1 MPFLRRLT
9 LLLLSLAALLPSV
22 PGGEIGPFTG
32 PEADAEAARLHERA
46 NAYVQN
52 VTEGLYS
59 YAYIQFHWKRAG
71 SNLDRIARAYPSSP
85 TAAELKAGRL
95 ALGAFAPDY
104 FKNRVLPR
112 LEEKKVASFDAI
124 NCAIFLYNL
133 PANRDP
139 AAKRQLLASIIQTL
153 CRQTRWGEALG
164 FPVLDSE
171 RPWLWNEVVRQT
183 SIYHNDK
190 LTTELLTNI
199 LAEQKPVLL
208 ATVAEGLAFRG
219 EKPADLEAFLKKE
232 GDTPAL
238 RAAMFAGLVRREIP
252 IQRALALGLPLKG
265 LYDGVDGVQV
275 PEQSADLPAFLAT
288 IPAGPDHDS
297 ARRNYAHCLAALGRL
312 DEARALLP
320 PAQQPA
326 LAFSYAVHL
335 VVHEDYARARDLPAT
350 MSLDEPLAAQFRL
363 RLLELLSEFAP
374 AKEVAAFRAT
384 LPAGDAAAATYREFR
399 GSMFAHQKPLLVR
412 EHTFA
417 SLPLSDPNQ
426 LGRLICEWSLTPN
439 RNLRGV
445 APWDAVVFKFA
456 PGFENLPPP
465 KDKKKVEAAG
475 R

>member
-1 MPFLRRLT
+1 MPSLRRSL
-9 LLLLSLAALLPSV
+9 LLLLSLAAVSLPAF
-22 PGGEIGPFTG
+22 GGEIGPFTG
-32 PEADAEAARLHERA
+32 PEADAEAARLYERG
-46 NAYVQN
+46 NAFVNN

-59 YAYIQFHWKRAG
+59 YAYIQFHWKRA
-71 SNLDRIARAYPSSP
+71 SANLDRIARAYPSSP
-85 TAAELKAGRL
+85 TAAQLQAGQLK
-95 ALGAFAPDY
+95 LGPFAPDY

-133 PANRDP
+133 PGNQD
-139 AAKRQLLASIIQTL
+139 AAARKELLAVIIRTL

-164 FPVLDSE
+164 FPVLDEE
-171 RPWLWNEVVRQT
+171 RPWLWNEVIRQT
-183 SIYHNDK
+183 SIYRNDK
-190 LTTELLTNI
+190 LTAELLGNI
-199 LAEQKPVLL
+199 LSAEKPRLL

-219 EKPADLEAFLKKE
+219 EQPAELEAFLKQQ

-238 RAAMFAGLVRREIP
+238 RAAMFAGLVRRELQ
-252 IQRALALGLPLKG
+252 IQRARSLQLPLKG
-265 LYDGVDGVQV
+265 LYDGIDGIQQ

-288 IPAGPDHDS
+288 IPAGPALED
-297 ARRNYAHCLAALGRL
+297 ARRHYAHYLAALGRL

-320 PAQQPA
+320 RTEQPA
-326 LAFSYAVHL
+326 LAFSYAAYL
-335 VVHEDYARARDLPAT
+335 VIHEDYAGARALPGSFGLSA
-350 MSLDEPLAAQFRL
+350 SQADEFRL
-363 RLLELLSEFAP
+363 RLLELLAEFAP
-374 AKEVAAFRAT
+374 AEEVAAFRAQV
-384 LPAGDAAAATYREFR
+384 PAAQATAAVYQEFR
-399 GSMFAHQKPLLVR
+399 GSMLANQKPLVIR

-417 SLPLSDPNQ
+417 SLALSDPN
-426 LGRLICEWSLTPN
+426 LIGRLICEWSLTPN